1 MILRSYDDWYIED
14 EAIEN
19 DATLGDSRES
29 ADGDEDKDNRV
40 FFATCIPGLEQALA
54 GELVEIG
61 ARRVQAEGKSGVR
74 FEGSPLV
81 GIKALVYSRTIHK
94 LMELVASSAVHQPES
109 GDDFGY
115 QDDFSRGIRTSRD
128 LYDFVQSAVHA
139 PSLLGD
145 GKGGLLT
152 MSVGTIYSGKP
163 PKELS
168 HTHYT
173 ALTVKN
179 SIVDL
184 VRDLRDDGE
193 RPDVDIACPDVPLV
207 LFVKAR
213 RQFRSRNWRDEEEDV
228 DIAADVD
235 LYRCL
240 HSSGSLHKRGYRAND
255 SGDATAPIHRAA
267 MKESL
272 AAGLLLEAGWGKL
285 VNDARGNGRGAVLL
299 DPMTGSA
306 TFPVEAAL
314 IAGDVAPALVRIA
327 SWRGRGPNPHARP
340 SFLKWKDFTS
350 EESWDKLIAG
360 ATQRAKTG
368 LQWARSETAGGRPS
382 VNILCNER
390 NPGAADLATDSIK
403 KAGLSNIISLNRGD
417 CIDWHLEDDEVIEGR
432 TMVVSNPPWG
442 IRLTDDIDASWVNL
456 REFLRREAGGTEAWI
471 LSGNSAL
478 TK

>member
-1 MILRSYDDWYIED
+1 M
-14 EAIEN
+14 
-19 DATLGDSRES
+19 
-29 ADGDEDKDNRV
+29 
-40 FFATCIPGLEQALA
+40 
-54 GELVEIG
+54 
-61 ARRVQAEGKSGVR
+61 
-74 FEGSPLV
+74 
-81 GIKALVYSRTIHK
+81 
-94 LMELVASSAVHQPES
+94 
-109 GDDFGY
+109 
-115 QDDFSRGIRTSRD
+115 
-128 LYDFVQSAVHA
+128 
-139 PSLLGD
+139 
-145 GKGGLLT
+145 
-152 MSVGTIYSGKP
+152 
-163 PKELS
+163 
-168 HTHYT
+168 
-173 ALTVKN
+173 KN

-193 RPDVDIACPDVPLV
+193 RPDVDIVCPDVPLI
-207 LFVKAR
+207 LFVNAR
-213 RQFRSRNWRDEEEDV
+213 RQFRSRNWETEDSDV

-240 HSSGSLHKRGYRAND
+240 HSSGSLHKRGYRADD

-327 SWRGRGPNPHARP
+327 SWRGRGPNPHASP

-350 EESWDKLIAG
+350 EETWNELIAR
-360 ATQRAKTG
+360 ATQRAKVG
-368 LQWARSETAGGRPS
+368 LQWAQSETVGGCPS
-382 VNILCNER
+382 VKILCNEQ
-390 NPGAADLATDSIK
+390 NPGAADLAASSIK
-403 KAGLSNIISLNRGD
+403 KAGVSNIISLHRGD

-442 IRLTDDIDASWVNL
+442 IRLTEEIDTSWVNL

-471 LSGNSAL
+471 LSGNPAL
-478 TK
+478 TKILRMKKSRSVCIKTGEQDLRFLKYSIFAKKPVDNEVMR